1 MANKDKI
8 SRKSS
13 GDGARIS
20 RMAGANAGGKIASF
34 CDFHRRA
41 TGGASL
47 TVAFMGGSLT
57 WGAGASDPQKT
68 SYRALIG
75 LRLQQAYP
83 KAHFT
88 FVDAA
93 IGGSGAQ
100 LGAFRLQRD
109 VLAYQPDLFFL
120 DFTLNDST
128 YQISADTLAAYESIM
143 DRMIR
148 AGCPVV
154 QMILASRFDIEEGQL
169 EKMVRRKAHLALAR
183 AYHTT
188 VGDAITHMRRY
199 CRGQKARIDALWPPE
214 RFDNTHPANAG
225 YALYAEAAWLAL
237 ERAIAGKMVCRVP
250 RQRLHGERYSTLSRV
265 AIDTLSPLPP
275 GWRQAQPH
283 TASVAFDFMMSRWL
297 DSLSVAANFI
307 PEDRVKTRPAPPAQ
321 PLRVGFHGSTALV
334 FGESTPRSGKYRI
347 VLDGVPGA
355 TFDAGKL
362 GRGGGN
368 GHLWEVLA
376 EGLPVG
382 EHSLEIQPIFE
393 SPEVPAEVR
402 LESICIAGGQATVWR
417 L

>member
-1 MANKDKI
+1 MKI
-8 SRKSS
+8 SHKP
-13 GDGARIS
+13 
-20 RMAGANAGGKIASF
+20 AGGAGIFSSAARNSAGKGAAF
-34 CDFHRRA
+34 YDFHRRA
-41 TGGASL
+41 MAGARL

-57 WGAGASDPQKT
+57 WGAGASDPQRT
-68 SYRALIG
+68 SYRALISR
-75 LRLQQAYP
+75 RLEQAYP

-120 DFTLNDST
+120 DFTLNDNT
-128 YQISADTLAAYESIM
+128 YQTSPDTLAAYESIM
-143 DRMIR
+143 HRVIT

-154 QMILASRFDIEEGQL
+154 QMILASRFDIEQGLL
-169 EKMVRRKAHLALAR
+169 EKMVRRTAHLALAR
-183 AYHTT
+183 VYHTV
-188 VGDAITHMRRY
+188 VGDAITLMRRH
-199 CRGQKARIDALWPPE
+199 CRGQKAKLDVLWPPE

-225 YALYAEAAWLAL
+225 YALYAQAAWQAL
-237 ERAIAGKMVCRVP
+237 QKAIAAKMVCRVP
-250 RQRLHGERYSTLSRV
+250 ARMCHGDRYQSIRRVPVATL
-265 AIDTLSPLPP
+265 APLPP
-275 GWRQAQPH
+275 GWHLAQPY

-297 DSLSVAANFI
+297 DSLTVAANFVA
-307 PEDRVKTRPAPPAQ
+307 EDRVKTRPSPPAQ
-321 PLRVGFHGSTALV
+321 PLRVGFHGSTVLV

-347 VLDGVPGA
+347 VVDGRPGPE
-355 TFDAGKL
+355 FDAGKM

-368 GHLWEVLA
+368 AHLWQVLA

-393 SPEVPAEVR
+393 PSGIPAEVR
-402 LESICIAGGQATVWR
+402 LESICVAGGQAKVWR